1 MGPNPLNDGNN
12 VNSVSLAQSLWH
24 ARREGYAIARPE
36 ISLTLGEAY
45 QLQQEIVRLSGKRQL
60 GWKVGSTS
68 AAAQTKLGTKEPGA
82 GALIEGFCYQSGA
95 TVPISSAH
103 HVCVEGEFAFIV
115 GRDMVFSNP
124 PELDEIADHIDA
136 MIPGLE
142 VVGSRYESGLDGSG
156 RELVT
161 ADGGA
166 NIAFVGGE
174 PQRNWSIDELPHQ
187 SVVQFRNGEQV
198 ATGNGADALGHP
210 LNVIRWLIEH
220 CAANDVT
227 LKKGEIITTGTCT
240 GLVAVSA
247 GDVVVTEFSGLGQV
261 AATFTPLQSSGGPV
275 P

>member
-1 MGPNPLNDGNN
+1 MIPRT
-12 VNSVSLAQSLWH
+12 WCRH
-24 ARREGYAIARPE
+24 A
-36 ISLTLGEAY
+36 T
-45 QLQQEIVRLSGKRQL
+45 
-60 GWKVGSTS
+60 GSTS
-68 AAAQTKLGTKEPGA
+68 AAAQKKLGTSEPGA
-82 GALIEGFCYQSGA
+82 GALIEGFCYQSGD

-115 GRDMVFSNP
+115 GRDMVFADP

-166 NIAFVGGE
+166 NVAFVGGE
-174 PQRNWSIDELPHQ
+174 PQRDWSVDKLPQ
-187 SVVQFRNGEQV
+187 QPVLQFRNGEQV
-198 ATGNGADALGHP
+198 ATGSGADALGHP

-220 CAANDVT
+220 CAANNVI
-227 LKKGEIITTGTCT
+227 LRKGEIITTGTCT

-247 GDVVVTEFSGLGQV
+247 GDVVVTDFPGLGQV
-261 AATFTPLQSSGGPV
+261 TATFKTLQSSGEPLR
-275 P
+275 